1 MLEKIII
8 IGIIIL
14 AIAFISRRVTRTLK
28 GTDTCSGC
36 ASNCNSCGMNIPS
49 SIKEENEIE

>member
-36 ASNCNSCGMNIPS
+36 ASNCNSCAMNFAD
-49 SIKEENEIE
+49 SIEEEKKIE